1 MNINLQKVASSEVR
15 EQYCS
20 RARDHFH
27 RDAQVLDFGMYA
39 GETVNACFWLTL
51 AAGLGKSAWQ
61 INTQTQPGLA
71 DSVELLQQVRAMPLD
86 SLDFLVNYNGDFFV
100 DFFRPWRDKKLLL
113 VLKKYLLF
121 MKTYHF
127 AKE

>member
-1 MNINLQKVASSEVR
+1 MLLLNGNDHTRNKYCGAKHFRRQTNRKTVNINLQKVASSEVR

-86 SLDFLVNYNGDFFV
+86 SLDFL
-100 DFFRPWRDKKLLL
+100 
-113 VLKKYLLF
+113 
-121 MKTYHF
+121 
-127 AKE
+127 

>member
-1 MNINLQKVASSEVR
+1 MNINVQKVASNEVR

-20 RARDHFH
+20 RARDHFQ
-27 RDAQVLDFGMYA
+27 RDAQVL
-39 GETVNACFWLTL
+39 ETENACFWLTL

-86 SLDFLVNYNGDFFV
+86 SLDFLVIIMETSLWTCLG
-100 DFFRPWRDKKLLL
+100 PGMIKKTFHL
-113 VLKKYLLF
+113 Y
-121 MKTYHF
+121 
-127 AKE
+127 